1 MSCIAQS
8 VTELKITRLGVMESS
23 EWSRVEPTIAR
34 VSSEWS
40 AVSPKE
46 YRASGADDRTGM
58 LEVGLGIEAP
68 AVGGAVIRG
77 GVTAIGGQSGMVGDA
92 AVLGLAFLILYVRR
106 GLDRLGGSKGR

>member
-46 YRASGADDRTGM
+46 YRASGADECGASGA
-58 LEVGLGIEAP
+58 VGLGIEMESGAP
-68 AVGGAVIRG
+68 AIGG
-77 GVTAIGGQSGMVGDA
+77 GVTAIGSQGGMVGDA
-92 AVLGLAFLILYVRR
+92 AVLGLSFLILYVRR

>member
-34 VSSEWS
+34 VSSEC
-40 AVSPKE
+40 PKE
-46 YRASGADDRTGM
+46 YRASGADECGASGA
-58 LEVGLGIEAP
+58 VGLGIEMESGAP
-68 AVGGAVIRG
+68 AIGG